1 MIDTHD
7 CILNGNII
15 TIEPAIKSECDCSNI
30 KLTLST
36 VCQHACNDDKVH
48 IKVDFDDVTNK
59 PYALT
64 YVDNMYNML
73 EKNLGMDDL
82 SGFVTNDKLSVIG
95 YALQSDVENRI
106 NDVTNFISETYARKD
121 EIPDTSNLATKD
133 DIDNLSNDIVNNY
146 ALKDEIPSLEGYAK
160 TEDIPDTSNLA
171 TKDEIVTEF
180 KTINGETIT
189 GTGNIEISGG
199 SSETID
205 TSNFARTD
213 TANTFN
219 GNNIFNYS
227 DYDSGCATFNG
238 RTTFKDEINIE
249 IDAIPK
255 EDISRFVQCDM
266 KQTKGQVAT
275 LYTGR
280 ILAPVTDTESHTTN
294 VINFGLNNN
303 MKFIDGVGL
312 YIQGE
317 KLTDTYAR
325 KDEIPSLDG
334 YAKTEDIPVITKQSD
349 YSINSWD
356 DGHSFNLYSDNAFEK
371 FVANITLSTILSIN
385 YNNDMF
391 WQHKDKTV
399 IPLSYNN
406 EAAYYITQRGG
417 DITQRYEFDFRN
429 DPVNWWGDN
438 LAQSTSWKNVC
449 ENGFG
454 ITMLQGKPTALTKK
468 LSNLDAIHTLVFP
481 DYIESIGTP
490 YVDDGH
496 WETTRFNHTFYKKVI
511 VLPMNIKSIYAS
523 SGLFDQQCTIIFK
536 SLTAPE
542 IVFDGHTSED
552 MFRNNDGSN
561 GTIYYPRYYENNYET
576 LRNILGDKWDFIG
589 IVFDYQEYDS

>member
-15 TIEPAIKSECDCSNI
+15 TIEPAIKSECDCSNV

-64 YVDNMYNML
+64 YVDSMYNML
-73 EKNLGMDDL
+73 ENLGMDDL
-82 SGFVTNDKLSVIG
+82 SGFVTNDELSGIG
-95 YALQSDVENRI
+95 YALQSDVENGI

-121 EIPDTSNLATKD
+121 E
-133 DIDNLSNDIVNNY
+133 
-146 ALKDEIPSLEGYAK
+146 
-160 TEDIPDTSNLA
+160 IPDTSNLA

-249 IDAIPK
+249 IDGIPK
-255 EDISRFVQCDM
+255 EDISMFVQCDM

-280 ILAPVTDTESHTTN
+280 ILAPVSDTESHTTN

-303 MKFIDGVGL
+303 MQFIDGVGL

-325 KDEIPSLDG
+325 KDEIPSLEG
-334 YAKTEDIPVITKQSD
+334 YAKKEDIPVITKQSD

-438 LAQSTSWKNVC
+438 LAQSTSWRNVC

-468 LSNLDAIHTLVFP
+468 LSNLDVIHTLVFP

-496 WETTRFNHTFYKKVI
+496 WETAHFNHCFYKKVI

-542 IVFDGHTSED
+542 IVFDGHTYED
-552 MFRNNDGSN
+552 MFRNNDSSC
-561 GTIYYPRYYENNYET
+561 GTIYYPRYYEDNYER

>member
-15 TIEPAIKSECDCSNI
+15 TIEPSIKSECDCSNV

-73 EKNLGMDDL
+73 ENLGMDDL
-82 SGFVTNDKLSVIG
+82 SGFVTNDELSGIG
-95 YALQSDVENRI
+95 YALQSDVENGI
-106 NDVTNFISETYARKD
+106 NGVTNFISETYARKD
-121 EIPDTSNLATKD
+121 E
-133 DIDNLSNDIVNNY
+133 
-146 ALKDEIPSLEGYAK
+146 
-160 TEDIPDTSNLA
+160 IPDTSNLA

-280 ILAPVTDTESHTTN
+280 ILAPVSDTESHTTN

-303 MKFIDGVGL
+303 MQFIDGVGL

-334 YAKTEDIPVITKQSD
+334 YAKTKDIPVITKQSN
-349 YSINSWD
+349 YSINSSNVD
-356 DGHSFNLYSDNAFEK
+356 LYGNTY
-371 FVANITLSTILSIN
+371 VANITVNTILTIK
-385 YNNDMF
+385 YNNDLF
-391 WQHKDKTV
+391 WRHKYKTV

-417 DITQRYEFDFRN
+417 DITPQHFEFDYRN
-429 DPVNWWGDN
+429 DAVNWWGDN

-454 ITMLQGKPTALTKK
+454 ITILEDKPKALTKS
-468 LSNLDAIHTLVFP
+468 LSHFDGIKFLVFP

-490 YVDDGH
+490 YVDDGD
-496 WETTRFNHTFYKKVI
+496 WETTHFNHNFYGNII
-511 VLPMNIKSIYAS
+511 VLPMNIKKIYAS
-523 SGLFDQQCTIIFK
+523 SGLFKQQGVIIFK

-542 IVFDGHTSED
+542 IVFDGNTNEN
-552 MFRNNDGSN
+552 MFKDSTASYGS
-561 GTIYYPRYYENNYET
+561 IYYPQNYEGNYET
-576 LRNILGDKWDFIG
+576 LRNILGDKWDYIG
-589 IVFDYQEYDS
+589 IVFDYQ